1 MIRSRKWY
9 AMARKFRQMIH
20 NSTLTAP
27 VWQARITA
35 SDSIKHPVLFFYAYA
50 HFRANLH
57 PVENVMLPRR
67 EPIKGFFLKMP
78 FPI

>member
-1 MIRSRKWY
+1 MGRGEEVLNVKCINWEYSLNKSCWSEIFSI
-9 AMARKFRQMIH
+9 KD
-20 NSTLTAP
+20 
-27 VWQARITA
+27 TA
-35 SDSIKHPVLFFYAYA
+35 SDSIKHPVLFFYAYE